1 MTQRNTSSTGQIGEL
16 AVMQRLIKEGWH
28 VLIPYGN
35 SAPYDIAA
43 EKDGQVVRIQV
54 RTTQSDGR
62 VIRVN
67 CRTKNNRA
75 RAKPGQYDVM
85 VVYDLSIE
93 SAFVIHWKEIK
104 GKAAFYIRLE
114 LTRNGQWRGTHPAK
128 NFWER
133 WDKLAMV

>member
-1 MTQRNTSSTGQIGEL
+1 MKDTSSIGQIGET
-16 AVMQRLIKEGWH
+16 AVMQKLIRAGWH

-35 SAPYDIAA
+35 SASYDLAA
-43 EKDGQVVRIQV
+43 EKDGRIVRIQV

-67 CRTKNNRA
+67 CRTKHNRV
-75 RAKPGQYDVM
+75 RAKTGQYDVM

-93 SAFVIHWKEIK
+93 SAFVIRWKEIA

-114 LTRNGQWRGTHPAK
+114 VTRSGQTKGTHPAK
-128 NFWER
+128 KFWER